1 MSDVN
6 ITPTFVSKFQKF
18 RQYLFTRRPPTNF
31 ILHFTLS
38 TGWLGL
44 CTGMLT
50 LYTFVN
56 ESKVEEERISDFNA
70 IQSIEKINDKF
81 SRTEVS
87 KSLYQIEKYKR
98 TILTS
103 PSFPYSLFSKKIEG
117 NKWASVWWSERKIGN
132 EDSLDVEN
140 SRKNLKSLFYF
151 LKHHYDRNPKRQKDF
166 DDVFFNEPFN
176 KEIVEKFIHYV
187 EPLDME
193 RCFQNPSCTWEK
205 DSPLIYNW
213 LRKIY
218 EIKE

>member
-1 MSDVN
+1 MSDVT
-6 ITPTFVSKFQKF
+6 TPMMVSKFQKF

-44 CTGMLT
+44 CTGTLT

-56 ESKVEEERISDFNA
+56 SSKVEEEKTSDFNA
-70 IQSIEKINDKF
+70 MQSIEKINDKF

-87 KSLYQIEKYKR
+87 KSFYEIERYKR
-98 TILTS
+98 TILTT
-103 PSFPYSLFSKKIEG
+103 PSFPYSLFFKKIEE
-117 NKWASVWWSERKIGN
+117 NKWASIWLSERKQGN
-132 EDSLDVEN
+132 EDALDVEN
-140 SRKNLKSLFYF
+140 SRKKLKSLFYF
-151 LKHHYDRNPKRQKDF
+151 LKHHYERNPNRKKEF
-166 DDVFFNEPFN
+166 DEILYDEPFN

-193 RCFQNPSCTWEK
+193 RCFQNPSCSWEK

-213 LRKIY
+213 LRKMY
-218 EIKE
+218 ENKE